1 MNQVRHFGVF
11 LAASPVS
18 DGFTPDF
25 LLEVHLWSSKASLT
39 PLQVLGT
46 LQEPDPRCLSS
57 RSSPEA
63 PARGPFVLCMCCLW
77 VSFPHPFYALGFF
90 SSPLPF
96 SLLPSALIAALVG
109 SREEPA
115 KRGELW
121 AERVKSFLAPEQ
133 QFSNRSIHLNER
145 NHSPSHLILKFHIL
159 CFHFRTELLFFFPL
173 Y

>member
-18 DGFTPDF
+18 GGFTPDF

-77 VSFPHPFYALGFF
+77 VSFPRPFYALGFF

-96 SLLPSALIAALVG
+96 SLLPSALIAALSG
-109 SREEPA
+109 
-115 KRGELW
+115 
-121 AERVKSFLAPEQ
+121 AERNQQNAASFEPKELKVSWHQSSSLATD
-133 QFSNRSIHLNER
+133 QFI
-145 NHSPSHLILKFHIL
+145 
-159 CFHFRTELLFFFPL
+159 
-173 Y
+173 